1 MKDIFEMTPVHM
13 VCLSWAPYEV
23 FSAVVLQ
30 NEDSIF
36 TSEYTTKEYRSP
48 IDYLCWIHQAE
59 IKQGLRLSHEEIMF
73 VLNSS
78 ADSDFKTFW
87 KKLLLLLM
95 VEYKNSGSRQSEK
108 GVKKQSVV
116 HATVSVKKCPIEIL
130 RLAVKLYPEELEILN
145 EHQKLPLQVAIENGR
160 SREEIEILVQ
170 AYPASIAM
178 GNCPVYPFVLA
189 ALNGHEVATLFY
201 LLRLCPELERFL
213 CKEQA
218 TGRRIHEAMNT
229 KHRIPT
235 ESSLYNDFGDENAL
249 QNIDCTEFD
258 AALLR
263 KKMRMIL

>member
-1 MKDIFEMTPVHM
+1 MKDIFELTPVHM

-36 TSEYTTKEYRSP
+36 TSEYTTKENRAP

-73 VLNSS
+73 ILNSS

-95 VEYKNSGSRQSEK
+95 VEYKKSGSRQSEI
-108 GVKKQSVV
+108 GVKKQSIVL
-116 HATVSVKKCPIEIL
+116 AAVSVKKCPIDAL

-145 EHQKLPLQVAIENGR
+145 EDQKLPLQVALENGR
-160 SREEIEILVQ
+160 SREEIQILVQ
-170 AYPASIAM
+170 AYPASVAM
-178 GNCPVYPFVLA
+178 GNCRVYPFVLA
-189 ALNGHEVATLFY
+189 ALKGHEVTTLFY
-201 LLRLCPELERFL
+201 LLQLCPELERFL
-213 CKEQA
+213 CNEA
-218 TGRRIHEAMNT
+218 TGRRFHEAMHT

-235 ESSLYNDFGDENAL
+235 VSSLNNDFGDGNAL
-249 QNIDCTEFD
+249 KNIDCTEFD

-263 KKMRMIL
+263 KKMRMR